1 MKSFWNNSRGVLIG
15 GTGFRCV
22 GILET
27 LERDLGRPVIS
38 ANQASLWHCLRMS
51 GIRTPVEGY
60 GALLRS

>member
-1 MKSFWNNSRGVLIG
+1 MLIG

-22 GILET
+22 GIIET
-27 LERDLGRPVIS
+27 LERDLGKPVIT
-38 ANQASLWHCLRMS
+38 ANQASLWHCLRMT